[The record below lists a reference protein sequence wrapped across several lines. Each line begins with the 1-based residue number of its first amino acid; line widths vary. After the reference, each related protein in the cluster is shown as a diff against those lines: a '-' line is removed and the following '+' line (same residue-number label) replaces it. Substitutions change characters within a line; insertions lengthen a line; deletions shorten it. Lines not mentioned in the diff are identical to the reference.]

1 MNKDF
6 KLKKEDIV
14 TYKTRMGN
22 EARYEVGDF
31 YDNKSISCFEEDGS
45 KVLKVKR
52 ATRCE
57 IVWEKKEILD
67 KKEEEYLSAVIKPFK
82 SRVAYIKRAFFN
94 EKKEWIYIS
103 LGNDSISLPNFEK
116 DTMYKGME
124 LNKGYTLE
132 ELGL

>member
-1 MNKDF
+1 MNEDF
-6 KLKKEDIV
+6 VLRKKDIV
-14 TYKTRMGN
+14 TYETKIGITQYIVCGFYEN
-22 EARYEVGDF
+22 EP
-31 YDNKSISCFEEDGS
+31 ISSFEKDGS
-45 KVLKVKR
+45 KVLKVER
-52 ATRCE
+52 AIRYKV
-57 IVWEKKEILD
+57 VWEKKEILD
-67 KKEEEYLSAVIKPFK
+67 KKEKEYLSAVIKPFK